1 MRALYSVRVP
11 TIEESF
17 LIIVDTVF
25 MDKLIELGLEVDFSS
40 IEKYAGLS
48 YVFKKEDI
56 TLMSTDKV
64 DIDTAESIG
73 LCSYI
78 DIFSL
83 PVISD
88 KYEYMDTVYMIIE
101 KIINESE

>member
-17 LIIVDTVF
+17 LTIIDTIF
-25 MDKLIELGLEVDFSS
+25 MDKLIELSLEVDFSN

-48 YVFKKEDI
+48 YIFKKEDI

-64 DIDTAESIG
+64 DIDTIKRLG

>member
-17 LIIVDTVF
+17 LIIIDTIF
-25 MDKLIELGLEVDFSS
+25 MDKLIKLGLEVDFGS

-64 DIDTAESIG
+64 DIDTAESSG